1 MAQIVAGSGGNAMK
15 ISYGMARCRRLLLAA
30 GAVTIMAVAGCTVNT
45 GSPSSPPPAGSTTQ
59 PAGATYNLPAGV
71 KTLTVNNQ
79 AGTTQVTATSG
90 AGQIHV
96 VQRPAGKPTA
106 YRKTAGSAATI
117 GANCPGGIHFG
128 DCHMDYQIQLP
139 PGTALTVAS
148 DAGRVILHGGLT
160 QAQVTTDAGQVSGTG
175 LGRGS
180 FTVATQVGEVD
191 LAFASAPAR
200 VKVTTTAGAI
210 DLTVPGG
217 ASYKVTTSS
226 TVGDKDVTVPND
238 TNAANVID
246 LRAEVGHISLH
257 QG

>member
-1 MAQIVAGSGGNAMK
+1 MT
-15 ISYGMARCRRLLLAA
+15 AA
-30 GAVTIMAVAGCTVNT
+30 A
-45 GSPSSPPPAGSTTQ
+45 
-59 PAGATYNLPAGV
+59 
-71 KTLTVNNQ
+71 
-79 AGTTQVTATSG
+79 G

-96 VQRPAGKPTA
+96 AQRPAGKPTA

-117 GANCPGGIHFG
+117 GASCPSGIHLG

-139 PGTALTVAS
+139 PGTALTVTG

-160 QAQVTTDAGQVSGTG
+160 RARVTTDAGQVSGTG

-210 DLTVPGG
+210 DVTVPGG
-217 ASYKVTTSS
+217 ASYKVTASS
-226 TVGDKDVTVPND
+226 TVGDEDVTLPSD
-238 TNAANVID
+238 SNAANVID
-246 LRAEVGHISLH
+246 LHAEVGHIALH

>member
-1 MAQIVAGSGGNAMK
+1 MHGQH
-15 ISYGMARCRRLLLAA
+15 RRLQLPAP
-30 GAVTIMAVAGCTVNT
+30 GGINH
-45 GSPSSPPPAGSTTQ
+45 PAGRRHLH
-59 PAGATYNLPAGV
+59 LPAGV

-139 PGTALTVAS
+139 PGTALTVAA

-160 QAQVTTDAGQVSGTG
+160 RAQVTTDAGQVSGTG
-175 LGRGS
+175 LGSGS

-200 VKVTTTAGAI
+200 VKVTTTTGAI
-210 DLTVPGG
+210 DVTVTGG
-217 ASYKVTTSS
+217 ASYKVTTSA
-226 TVGDKDVTVPND
+226 TVGDEDVTVPSD
-238 TNAANVID
+238 ANAANIID
-246 LRAEVGHISLH
+246 LRAEVGHISLR

>member
-1 MAQIVAGSGGNAMK
+1 MK

-139 PGTALTVAS
+139 PGTW
-148 DAGRVILHGGLT
+148 
-160 QAQVTTDAGQVSGTG
+160 
-175 LGRGS
+175 
-180 FTVATQVGEVD
+180 
-191 LAFASAPAR
+191 AR
-200 VKVTTTAGAI
+200 SSTTT
-210 DLTVPGG
+210 
-217 ASYKVTTSS
+217 S
-226 TVGDKDVTVPND
+226 
-238 TNAANVID
+238 
-246 LRAEVGHISLH
+246 
-257 QG
+257 

>member
-1 MAQIVAGSGGNAMK
+1 MK
-15 ISYGMARCRRLLLAA
+15 ISYAMARCRRLLLAA
-30 GAVTIMAVAGCTVNT
+30 GAVTIMVLAGCTVST
-45 GSPSSPPPAGSTTQ
+45 GSSPPPAGSTTL

-71 KTLTVNNQ
+71 KTLTVSNQ
-79 AGTTQVTATSG
+79 AGTTQVTAASG

-117 GANCPGGIHFG
+117 GARCPGGIHLG

-139 PGTALTVAS
+139 PGTALTVAG

-160 QAQVTTDAGQVSGTG
+160 KAQVTTHAGQVSGTS

-200 VKVTTTAGAI
+200 VKVTTDAGAI
-210 DLTVPGG
+210 DVTVPGG

-226 TVGDKDVTVPND
+226 TVGDEDVTVPND
-238 TNAANVID
+238 ANAANVID
-246 LRAEVGHISLH
+246 LHAEVGHISLH

>member
-1 MAQIVAGSGGNAMK
+1 MK
-15 ISYGMARCRRLLLAA
+15 ISYGMALCRRLLLAA
-30 GAVTIMAVAGCTVNT
+30 GAVGIMAMAGCTVNT

-71 KTLTVNNQ
+71 KILTVNNQ

-106 YRKTAGSAATI
+106 YRKTVGSAATI

-139 PGTALTVAS
+139 SGTALAVAA
-148 DAGRVILHGGLT
+148 DAGHVILHGDLT
-160 QAQVTTDAGQVSGTG
+160 RAQVTTHAGQVSGTG

-180 FTVATQVGEVD
+180 FTVATQVGEVE

-200 VKVTTTAGAI
+200 VKVTTTTGAI
-210 DLTVPGG
+210 DVTVPGG
-217 ASYKVTTSS
+217 TSYKVTTSA
-226 TVGDKDVTVPND
+226 TVGDKDVTVPSD
-238 TNAANVID
+238 ANAASIID
-246 LRAEVGHISLH
+246 LHADVGHISLH

>member
-1 MAQIVAGSGGNAMK
+1 MK
-15 ISYGMARCRRLLLAA
+15 ISYGMARSRLLLAA
-30 GAVTIMAVAGCTVNT
+30 GAVTIMMILAGCTVST
-45 GSPSSPPPAGSTTQ
+45 GGSSSPPPAGSTTQ
-59 PAGATYNLPAGV
+59 PASATYNLPAGV

-79 AGTTQVTATSG
+79 AGTTQVTAASG

-117 GANCPGGIHFG
+117 GASCPGGIHFG

-139 PGTALTVAS
+139 PGTALTVAG
-148 DAGRVILHGGLT
+148 DAGRVILRGGLT
-160 QAQVTTDAGQVSGTG
+160 RAQVTTDAGQVSGTG

-200 VKVTTTAGAI
+200 VKVTTDAGAI
-210 DLTVPGG
+210 DVTVPGG
-217 ASYKVTTSS
+217 ASYKVTASAA
-226 TVGDKDVTVPND
+226 VGDKDVTVPSD
-238 TNAANVID
+238 ASAVNVID
-246 LRAEVGHISLH
+246 LRADVGHISLH
-257 QG
+257 PG

>member
-1 MAQIVAGSGGNAMK
+1 MK

-30 GAVTIMAVAGCTVNT
+30 GAVTIMILAGCTAST
-45 GSPSSPPPAGSTTQ
+45 GGSSSPPPAGSTTQ
-59 PAGATYNLPAGV
+59 PASATYNLPAGV

-96 VQRPAGKPTA
+96 VQRPTGKPTA
-106 YRKTAGSAATI
+106 YRKTVGSAATI
-117 GANCPGGIHFG
+117 GAHCPGGIHLG

-139 PGTALTVAS
+139 PSTVLTVTS
-148 DAGRVILHGGLT
+148 DAGQVILHGGLT
-160 QAQVTTDAGQVSGTG
+160 KAQVTTHAGKVSGTG

-180 FTVATQVGEVD
+180 FTVATEVGEVD

-210 DLTVPGG
+210 DVTVPGG
-217 ASYKVTTSS
+217 ASYKVTTS
-226 TVGDKDVTVPND
+226 TNVGDQDVTVPNEA
-238 TNAANVID
+238 NAANVID
-246 LRAEVGHISLH
+246 LHAQVGHISLH
-257 QG
+257 RG

>member
-1 MAQIVAGSGGNAMK
+1 MK
-15 ISYGMARCRRLLLAA
+15 ISYGMARCRRLLLPA
-30 GAVTIMAVAGCTVNT
+30 GSVTIMILAGCTVST
-45 GSPSSPPPAGSTTQ
+45 GGSSPPAGSTTQ

-71 KTLTVNNQ
+71 KILTVNNQ
-79 AGTTQVTATSG
+79 AGTTQVTAASG

-96 VQRPAGKPTA
+96 VQRPVGKPTA

-139 PGTALTVAS
+139 PGTALTVAG
-148 DAGRVILHGGLT
+148 DTGHVILHGGLT
-160 QAQVTTDAGQVSGTG
+160 RAQVTTHAGQVSGTG

-191 LAFASAPAR
+191 LAFASAPTR
-200 VKVTTTAGAI
+200 VKVTTTTGAI
-210 DLTVPGG
+210 DVTVPGG
-217 ASYKVTTSS
+217 ASYKVTTSA
-226 TVGDKDVTVPND
+226 TVGDQDVTVPSD
-238 TNAANVID
+238 ANAANVID
-246 LRAEVGHISLH
+246 LHAEVGHISLH